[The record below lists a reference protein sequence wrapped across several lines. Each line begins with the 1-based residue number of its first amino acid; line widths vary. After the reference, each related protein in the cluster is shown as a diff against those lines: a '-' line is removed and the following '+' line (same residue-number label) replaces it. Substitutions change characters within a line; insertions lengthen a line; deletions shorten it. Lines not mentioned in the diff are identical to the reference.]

1 VRIKN
6 HKRDKDALG
15 GALLVIGITV
25 AGLDINQQSIYIC
38 LFIYVLQ
45 DLIIEH
51 KPKL

>member
-15 GALLVIGITV
+15 GALLVIG
-25 AGLDINQQSIYIC
+25 GLDINQQSIYIC